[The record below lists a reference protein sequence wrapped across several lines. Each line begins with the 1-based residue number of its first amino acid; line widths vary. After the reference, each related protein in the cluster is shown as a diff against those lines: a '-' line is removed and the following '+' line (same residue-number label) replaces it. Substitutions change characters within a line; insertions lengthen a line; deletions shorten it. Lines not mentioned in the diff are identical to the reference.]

1 LRLSVAFKI
10 FLCFA
15 VVLITFGSVS
25 ITAIW
30 RLHRLGADLGV
41 VGESYLPLTRAV
53 VQLESFHKNKEVD
66 VERLLKEKNRTS
78 EQALLFRGT
87 RDYFPNFMRER
98 IREARSVVA
107 GARQTARPSDLGSLG
122 EMDRRLLEL
131 SERYGEYQAAA
142 GKLYDT
148 LASAQGSVGGEAEV
162 AKSTERLQRLTRQI
176 DQEVKALSGTLE
188 AQVARRVNEVHRAEV
203 AAAWAIILL
212 TIAAIALGLLATG
225 LAQRLLAPIRVLTD
239 AVKGISQGDFARE
252 VPQVSEDEIGVLAR
266 EFNAMAG
273 SLRERDR
280 QLLEQRERLLR
291 EQRLAAIGKV
301 SAQITHEIRNPL
313 SSIGLNAELL
323 EDELQ
328 AAHFDDPANRQES
341 LALLSSMA
349 HEIDRLTEISEQYL
363 AFARQPRPSGTRVD
377 LNELTGDL
385 VAFLRPELVQARVR
399 VALDLD
405 AELPPVAGDEG
416 QLRQALL
423 NLVRNAKEAMAP
435 TGGELTVRTRALPA
449 DEQSPERASLEVRDR
464 GPGISPSA
472 LDHLFE
478 PFFSTKAKGTGLGL
492 ALTQRI
498 VSDHGGTLECRNDP
512 DGGACFTLTLPADRP
527 AAGES
532 PPARA
537 AAAAH

>member
-1 LRLSVAFKI
+1 
-10 FLCFA
+10 
-15 VVLITFGSVS
+15 
-25 ITAIW
+25 
-30 RLHRLGADLGV
+30 
-41 VGESYLPLTRAV
+41 
-53 VQLESFHKNKEVD
+53 
-66 VERLLKEKNRTS
+66 
-78 EQALLFRGT
+78 
-87 RDYFPNFMRER
+87 
-98 IREARSVVA
+98 
-107 GARQTARPSDLGSLG
+107 
-122 EMDRRLLEL
+122 
-131 SERYGEYQAAA
+131 
-142 GKLYDT
+142 
-148 LASAQGSVGGEAEV
+148 
-162 AKSTERLQRLTRQI
+162 
-176 DQEVKALSGTLE
+176 
-188 AQVARRVNEVHRAEV
+188 
-203 AAAWAIILL
+203 
-212 TIAAIALGLLATG
+212 
-225 LAQRLLAPIRVLTD
+225 
-239 AVKGISQGDFARE
+239 

-323 EDELQ
+323 ADELQ
-328 AAHFDDPANRQES
+328 GAHFDDPANRKET

-363 AFARQPRPSGTRVD
+363 AFARQPRPVGTRVD

-385 VAFLRPELVQARVR
+385 VDFLRPELLQAGVR

-435 TGGELTVRTRALPA
+435 AGGELTVRTRALPA
-449 DEQSPERASLEVRDR
+449 AEGAPERACLVVRDH

-492 ALTQRI
+492 ALTQQI
-498 VSDHGGTLECRNDP
+498 INDHGGTLEVRNET

-527 AAGES
+527 AADERPS
-532 PPARA
+532 TRA